1 MKLHHLVKTNTLPTL
16 FGLSFVVFGWFV
28 LSLALAGLFFF
39 PLVAF
44 GSALLFA
51 LVLVLVWKIWHFTP
65 TDLRIASI
73 LILLATLLVGI
84 FTEPTLFSGRDQ
96 GSIAEAAYRL
106 ATNTELAFS
115 SAVSDSFFEIYGP
128 GTALNFPGFAYT
140 EQGYLITQFPI
151 GYTAWLAGFV
161 SLFGLDGF
169 AIGNTLLFFLSLFFL
184 YQLLRLFVH
193 PYYALAG
200 LVLAITSFLPSWFA
214 KITLTENLAL
224 FLFLF
229 LVYNL
234 LLFFREGKFLFYTGI
249 LLSGGLLAF
258 TRIEGFAFLL
268 LALMTMAFH
277 PHTRSLFRNYPWKS
291 IVIPGILF
299 TFFFMRDFFIN
310 LPYYKMIGKAL
321 FKFLRGFS
329 DTALATG
336 ASASNSLG
344 LGSIFFL
351 YGFLILALL
360 GFFGILLF
368 LKKKQWLM
376 LLPTLI
382 ALPTFLYLFSPN
394 ITPDYPWML
403 RRYLFSIFPSL
414 LFTAVLCI
422 AYLFSHEHKAMLQ
435 EPPRGKRLLLVS
447 LLFLGLIL
455 LQIPA
460 WNTQFAFAENKGLRE
475 QIGAWTEQFSANDLI
490 LVDQNATGDGFTML
504 TGPGQF
510 LFGKNTV
517 YFFNPYDLPALDTSR
532 FERIFLLTP
541 EESQGR
547 YGAVFGERL
556 IYKQSVTFTLE
567 HFENLSLSQNPVW
580 RLPEKTTTKTT
591 NLLFQVY

>member
-1 MKLHHLVKTNTLPTL
+1 MKLHHLVKINTLPTL

-39 PLVAF
+39 PLIAF
-44 GSALLFA
+44 GSTLLFA
-51 LVLVLVWKIWHFTP
+51 LVVILSWKIWHFT
-65 TDLRIASI
+65 TADLRIASI
-73 LILLATLLVGI
+73 LILVATLLMGVFI
-84 FTEPTLFSGRDQ
+84 EPTIFSGRDQ

-115 SAVSDSFFEIYGP
+115 SPLSESFFEIYGP

-140 EQGYLITQFPI
+140 EQGYLITQFPL
-151 GYTAWLAGFV
+151 GYTAWLGGFV
-161 SLFGLDGF
+161 SLFGLNGF
-169 AIGNTLLFFLSLFFL
+169 AIGNALLFFLSLFFF

-200 LVLAITSFLPSWFA
+200 LVLAITSFLPTWFA
-214 KITLTENLAL
+214 KVTLTENLAL

-234 LLFFREGKFLFYTGI
+234 LLFFREGKFLFYMGI

-268 LALMTMAFH
+268 LALMTIAFH

-291 IVIPGILF
+291 IIIPGVLF

-329 DTALATG
+329 DTALAGVGT
-336 ASASNSLG
+336 ANSFG

-351 YGFLILALL
+351 YGFLTLALV

-376 LLPTLI
+376 LLPTFI

-394 ITPDYPWML
+394 ITPDHPWML

-414 LFTAVLCI
+414 LFSAVVCI
-422 AYLFSHEHKAMLQ
+422 AYLFSHEQKAMLQ
-435 EPPRGKRLLLVS
+435 EPPRGKKLLLVS

-460 WNTQFAFAENKGLRE
+460 WNKQFAFAENRGLRE
-475 QIGAWTEQFSANDLI
+475 QIATWTAQFSANDLV
-490 LVDQNATGDGFTML
+490 LVDQNATGDGFAML

-532 FERIFLLTP
+532 FERVFLLVP

-556 IYKQSVTFTLE
+556 IYKQSVTFSLE
-567 HFENLSLSQNPVW
+567 QFENLSLSQNPAW